1 MTVAIS
7 NEIIILIILLQKKIV
22 IILSKNNR
30 ESKVIYNVDLDHI
43 FFRVFFS
50 KHFVTQDE
58 LKSSHST
65 EELLHIF
72 TVLLALPA
80 VETVQCLTG

>member
-7 NEIIILIILLQKKIV
+7 NEIIILIILLQKEIV
-22 IILSKNNR
+22 IILYKNNR
-30 ESKVIYNVDLDHI
+30 ESKVIYKADLDQI